1 MRMTPRT
8 AVALTGVAAALVA
21 ALAGCGNGGSS
32 GGSGSGA
39 APANTKVGILLP
51 DTASSP
57 RWVSADPTELKKQC
71 TAHQLT
77 CLIDNANGSA
87 TTQQSQAQALI
98 NSGVGVL
105 LVVNLDPGSGKS
117 IEALAQQHNVV
128 TIDYDRLTTG
138 GTASYYVSYDNV
150 KVGQDQGTAL
160 TQAPQV
166 KGKSSVNY
174 VEIDGAPTDN
184 NATLFAEGYNS
195 VLSKQPGWTKLADQ
209 TGNWDAAT
217 AQTVFTT
224 MLGQHPDINAVMVA
238 NDTMAQSV
246 VNVLKSQGLAGKVA
260 VSGQDATAGGLDNIM
275 AGTQAFTIYK
285 PVAGEADVAIKL
297 ASQILAGQKPT
308 APTTTKDP
316 TNGREIPSYLAA
328 PTVITK
334 ANVALPVTDGYVIR
348 RRRLPD
354 RSARAA
360 VLGQRHQGPVT
371 RIDPRGRRCAG
382 ASPAPDRAGDT
393 T

>member
-1 MRMTPRT
+1 VRMTPRT
-8 AVALTGVAAALVA
+8 AVALAGVAAALVA

-32 GGSGSGA
+32 GGSGSGP
-39 APANTKVGILLP
+39 APTNTKVGILLP

-57 RWVSADPTELKKQC
+57 RWVSADPNELKKQC
-71 TAHQLT
+71 TARQLT

-184 NATLFAEGYNS
+184 NATLFAQGYNS

-209 TGNWDAAT
+209 TGNWDPAT

-246 VNVLKSQGLAGKVA
+246 VNVLKSQGLAGRVA

-297 ASQILAGQKPT
+297 AGQILAGQKPT

-334 ANVALPVTDGYVIR
+334 ANVALPVTDGYVT
-348 RRRLPD
+348 
-354 RSARAA
+354 AAA
-360 VLGQRHQGPVT
+360 VCPTAALVQLCSANGIKVP
-371 RIDPRGRRCAG
+371 
-382 ASPAPDRAGDT
+382 
-393 T
+393 

>member
-1 MRMTPRT
+1 MRTTPRT
-8 AVALTGVAAALVA
+8 AIAIIGAAAALVVG
-21 ALAGCGNGGSS
+21 LAGCGNNSGSS
-32 GGSGSGA
+32 GSA

-71 TAHQLT
+71 TAYKLT
-77 CLIDNANGSA
+77 CYIDNANGSA

-98 NSGVGVL
+98 NAGVGVL
-105 LVVNLDPGSGKS
+105 LVVNLDSGSGKS

-128 TIDYDRLTTG
+128 TIDYDRLTAG

-150 KVGQDQGTAL
+150 KVGEDQGTAL
-160 TQAPQV
+160 TQCPQV
-166 KGKSSVNY
+166 KGKSTVNY
-174 VEIDGAPTDN
+174 VEIDGAATDN
-184 NATLFAEGYNS
+184 NATLFAQGYNS

-209 TGNWDAAT
+209 SGNWDPAT

-246 VNVLKSQGLAGKVA
+246 INVLKSQGLAGKVA

-275 AGTQAFTIYK
+275 SGTQCLTIYK

-297 ASQILAGQKPT
+297 ASEILTGQKPT
-308 APTTTKDP
+308 APATTKDP
-316 TNGREIPSYLAA
+316 TTGREVPSYLAD

-334 ANVALPVTDGYVIR
+334 ANVALPVTDGYVT
-348 RRRLPD
+348 
-354 RSARAA
+354 AAA
-360 VLGQRHQGPVT
+360 VCPTAALVT
-371 RIDPRGRRCAG
+371 LCAANG
-382 ASPAPDRAGDT
+382 IKT
-393 T
+393 Q